1 MRGWTWQFGTL
12 AIAIGISGWLAY
24 ANVTAAL
31 GSGASDALAYSIIA
45 DAVLFFFGAAFWHYH
60 TLGRNIGC
68 VMLAIGWLAGAS
80 YVGAANTARL
90 EGQFRAA
97 WAPVVEATAQE
108 DIRIHGLED
117 SLKAERDSLKDA
129 QTTALHD
136 PKQSIRDNASKQA
149 VAIQARIAELES
161 ERAAVPKKASS
172 PAVKHFLIGYELA
185 VPIGLLILAQI
196 ALWATFGADAGE
208 AKAPPLPRPGS
219 GGEPVVEPLVEP
231 VVQVD
236 RSSDPLAIH
245 QENRASE
252 AEIIPFR
259 PRVVHVDDPAA
270 SQSDPLA
277 IQVRTM
283 ANQGTSQRKIALE
296 LSISRAKVQR
306 YLGCVKQ

>member
-1 MRGWTWQFGTL
+1 MKGWTWQFGTL

-60 TLGRNIGC
+60 ALGRNIGC

-208 AKAPPLPRPGS
+208 AKAPPLPRS
-219 GGEPVVEPLVEP
+219 GVQVDQPVDRP
-231 VVQVD
+231 VAQVD
-236 RSSDPLAIH
+236 RSSDPEVIH

-259 PRVVHVDDPAA
+259 PRVVHTDDPAA

-277 IQVRTM
+277 IQVKTM
-283 ANQGTSQRKIALE
+283 AGQGASQRKIASE
-296 LSISRAKVQR
+296 LNISRAKVQR

>member
-1 MRGWTWQFGTL
+1 MKGWTWQFGTL

-60 TLGRNIGC
+60 ALGRNIGC

-196 ALWATFGADAGE
+196 ALWATFGAEAGE
-208 AKAPPLPRPGS
+208 AKAPPSPHSAVPVDRP
-219 GGEPVVEPLVEP
+219 VDRLVDH
-231 VVQVD
+231 VD
-236 RSSDPLAIH
+236 RSSDPEAIH
-245 QENRASE
+245 QENRGLE

-259 PRVVHVDDPAA
+259 PRVVPSDDPVA
-270 SQSDPLA
+270 SQGDPLA
-277 IQVRTM
+277 VQVRTM
-283 ANQGTSQRKIALE
+283 ASQGASQRKIALE